1 VTSHRYGG
9 VRFVVY
15 PQDHEPRHVH
25 AFVAEAEVI
34 VDLRDGAV
42 ALADREDAI
51 RPSNA
56 KRSDVKKALE
66 MAAECFEELAEMWE
80 KMHEE

>member
-1 VTSHRYGG
+1 M
-9 VRFVVY
+9 RFVVY

-34 VDLRDGAV
+34 VDLGEDGSV

-51 RPSNA
+51 RPANA
-56 KRSDVKKALE
+56 KRSDVKKALQL
-66 MAAECFEELAEMWE
+66 AAEYFEELVEMWE
-80 KMHEE
+80 AMHEE